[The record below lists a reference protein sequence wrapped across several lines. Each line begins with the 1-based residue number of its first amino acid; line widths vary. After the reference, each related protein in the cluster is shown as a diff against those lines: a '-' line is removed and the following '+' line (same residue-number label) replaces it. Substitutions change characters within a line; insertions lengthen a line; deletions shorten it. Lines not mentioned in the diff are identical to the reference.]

1 MKSKFFATLTLLL
14 LSVAAMAQTVRIT
27 GTVTDTYGPVI
38 GASVIESGT
47 QNGAST
53 DVEGNFVLNVQP
65 GATIEISSIGYK
77 TQVIPIGDRTVFEV
91 FLDVKSRSGQTI
103 VRRATTRRRSRSR
116 RFRNAGN
123 HR

>member
-53 DVEGNFVLNVQP
+53 DVEV
-65 GATIEISSIGYK
+65 IS
-77 TQVIPIGDRTVFEV
+77 F
-91 FLDVKSRSGQTI
+91 
-103 VRRATTRRRSRSR
+103 
-116 RFRNAGN
+116 
-123 HR
+123 

>member
-14 LSVAAMAQTVRIT
+14 FGVAALAQTVRIT

-53 DVEGNFVLNVQP
+53 DMDGTFVLNVKP
-65 GATIEISSIGYK
+65 GATQSGSPGSC
-77 TQVIPIGDRTVFEV
+77 
-91 FLDVKSRSGQTI
+91 SRW
-103 VRRATTRRRSRSR
+103 R
-116 RFRNAGN
+116 RFRASRPG
-123 HR
+123 